1 MLLVSKR
8 IGGAG
13 FFLVWP
19 GSWVVHGGQAAAVDQ
34 EKQGEHGWDISR
46 FFHGVS
52 IASSCGEC
60 LPMRLSIAEMK
71 QEIAGQKKIIEI
83 AKRRDYNSYC
93 LVTLWLYA
101 TDMWPFLHFYKCINI
116 DGLVTTEKRNAKAQ
130 RRKDNMLK

>member
-1 MLLVSKR
+1 
-8 IGGAG
+8 
-13 FFLVWP
+13 
-19 GSWVVHGGQAAAVDQ
+19 
-34 EKQGEHGWDISR
+34 
-46 FFHGVS
+46 
-52 IASSCGEC
+52 
-60 LPMRLSIAEMK
+60 MRLSIAEMK